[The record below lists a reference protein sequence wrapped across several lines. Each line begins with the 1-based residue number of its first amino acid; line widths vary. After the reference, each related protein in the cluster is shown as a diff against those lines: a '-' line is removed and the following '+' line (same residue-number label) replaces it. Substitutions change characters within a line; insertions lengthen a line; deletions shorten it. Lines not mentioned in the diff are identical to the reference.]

1 MAHSVIYMA
10 MISAHSMDC
19 RAQNKQSLHCVVS
32 TALLAAIGIWN
43 ADAAGQVLAFDQL
56 LALGPSPGINTLH
69 ILNGAS
75 ANLPHSPFPTVL
87 ELYKVAGR
95 YTIVLVGGL
104 GTIEAGAE
112 ASGGLTVY
120 WGEVEQP
127 ELASAL
133 IELVK
138 AERNPFILDGVKY
151 SWVVEGSMVKM
162 SQTADGVQVATIT
175 RGQGL
180 TSAVDNDGMV
190 HWTCIVVAAVLEASG
205 WEGFLSSGPRQHHL
219 TYGEILRVHRPGGL
233 RPSSLRHRL
242 SSLRFLLQ
250 LASEFFRTIDHI
262 ISTLERISGRL
273 EFYQM
278 YATVLYVKSE
288 LVQKALADTF
298 MTKTNQPRSAS
309 RVALKMLNPC
319 KTFFSQAIAL
329 LERNETRLNFCTTQ
343 VDRMLDYEWRRV
355 QTEVAE
361 TGSQDARSRETQ
373 QIRRTESRENRQAF
387 LHAISPRTIAQQ
399 SKPHQLQLIMS
410 SEHRSGTWLLNHP
423 EFLAWKTGDE
433 SLSPILWLKGIP
445 GSGKTVLAWLRHC
458 LSNRPS
464 FPRPHNFFN
473 SDKSRKLLRFI
484 VDIACCFRQP
494 YIVIDALDE
503 CDLESLHRL
512 LSLFNHIGNP
522 VRILVTSRDHPDIRT
537 AFRNT
542 PTIEVSPSA
551 IEEDIRHFVQQK
563 VYEDEA
569 FLHIRDPR
577 LRETIVETLVQGA
590 NGMFLLPFMQLS
602 RLSEQRT
609 DHDIQAILETL
620 PPDLKTTYLRCVQH
634 IDALDAARRRRAQR
648 VLRWTICASNPLS
661 LPEIATAISID
672 DMQEEWDASRLV
684 SDIDERTMIGDCGN
698 LVISEPPPFNEF
710 LPFKVA
716 RLFHATVKDF
726 LVQTPAALGFP
737 EKRTDPIL
745 ESSIAVLE
753 STLRYLKLHYDCL
766 SLDQYINRRWFDDD
780 LNLITAP
787 ENCTRDALFQR
798 RECQEC
804 QNNSSPFREG
814 YIFNQFG
821 AQMRNVGEAACRLV
835 AQWCEVIDL
844 IIVNLELPLDM
855 ARECKKTR
863 LVQATI
869 LMNQPVLLDAILQAD
884 PSACFEADSHGNTP
898 LHIAA
903 HHQITECVPVLLR
916 HGANPNATNDKDWT
930 PLHAATTAAP
940 FVQWERTT
948 NLLQALLGDGAH
960 INAEDQDGRTALHL
974 AARRGSVMTVR
985 FLLDNGAAPS
995 KRDSHGKTASQLK
1008 PSVPQEKILLRAFQ
1022 LFHPDYDI
1030 LASLLPL

>member
-1 MAHSVIYMA
+1 MDSRHSISTDLFRSSSQLSISSATSGETFTRCVQDHLVAHQASLPVIQRCTMQDLLDEVA
-10 MISAHSMDC
+10 TRTNEFTQNSRLVKLFMRLGSIISPMEKFFVSID
-19 RAQNKQSLHCVVS
+19 QVVS
-32 TALLAAIGIWN
+32 APQVSGI
-43 ADAAGQVLAFDQL
+43 V
-56 LALGPSPGINTLH
+56 
-69 ILNGAS
+69 
-75 ANLPHSPFPTVL
+75 
-87 ELYKVAGR
+87 
-95 YTIVLVGGL
+95 
-104 GTIEAGAE
+104 
-112 ASGGLTVY
+112 
-120 WGEVEQP
+120 WG
-127 ELASAL
+127 
-133 IELVK
+133 
-138 AERNPFILDGVKY
+138 
-151 SWVVEGSMVKM
+151 
-162 SQTADGVQVATIT
+162 
-175 RGQGL
+175 
-180 TSAVDNDGMV
+180 
-190 HWTCIVVAAVLEASG
+190 
-205 WEGFLSSGPRQHHL
+205 
-219 TYGEILRVHRPGGL
+219 
-233 RPSSLRHRL
+233 
-242 SSLRFLLQ
+242 SLRFLLQ

-262 ISTLERISGRL
+262 ISTLERISSRL

-278 YATVLYVKSE
+278 YATVLYVKYE
-288 LVQKALADTF
+288 LVQRALADVYRAILMVCTEINKTF
-298 MTKTNQPRSAS
+298 MTKTNQPRSAF

-319 KTFFSQAIAL
+319 KTSFSQAIAL
-329 LERNETRLNFCTTQ
+329 LERTETRLTFCTTQ
-343 VDRMLDYEWRRV
+343 ADRMLVYEWRRV

-361 TGSQDARSRETQ
+361 TGSQDARSREAQ

-423 EFLAWKTGDE
+423 EFLAWKTGDG

-445 GSGKTVLAWLRHC
+445 GSGKTVLASIVIAELQRDSDSTVAYFYCRHDHARDIDAVLASILC
-458 LSNRPS
+458 QLAGALPVESPFFS
-464 FPRPHNFFN
+464 QPHNFFN
-473 SDKSRKLLRFI
+473 SFDESRKLLQFI
-484 VDIACCFRQP
+484 VDIACRFKQP

-512 LSLFNHIGNP
+512 LSLFNHIGDP
-522 VRILVTSRDHPDIRT
+522 IRLLVTSRDHPDIRT

-620 PPDLKTTYLRCVQH
+620 PPDLKATYLRCVQQ
-634 IDALDAARRRRAQR
+634 IDALDAVRRRRAQR

-684 SDIDERTMIGDCGN
+684 SDIDERTIIGDCGN

-737 EKRTDPIL
+737 EKCTDPIL

-855 ARECKKTR
+855 ARESKKTR

-916 HGANPNATNDKDWT
+916 HGANPNATNDKGWT
-930 PLHAATTAAP
+930 PLHAATTPAP
-940 FVQWERTT
+940 FVRWERTT

-960 INAEDQDGRTALHL
+960 INAEDQDGHTPLHL
-974 AARRGSVMTVR
+974 AAPRGSVMTVR

-995 KRDSHGKTASQLK
+995 KRDSQGKTASQLK